1 MFTKNY
7 QNTKGRFAGVLVALT
22 YTAQTTYADYI
33 NNSIE
38 GEIAVINK
46 ADNSIF
52 DGTSA
57 IPAGTEVFIVEKRN
71 GDFKIEPSFVVG
83 GTNYEKRSSITKQI
97 GVAGTAQV
105 TQVVISCGGNGTADC
120 GNCINCVADPLEDYS
135 IGIVDKQTHD
145 FVPDEQRFTTV
156 ALTNETVQAL
166 VTRIVGRINDLTY
179 PENARGQRVTASA
192 PVVVAGSG
200 STPTTITFNLTGTTF
215 APFTVTSTGFCVI
228 TKTITT
234 AGLDAVNGVTD
245 ISYFEYE
252 GIVADGKTSPLM
264 VFPPMTDL
272 TPNPTRFASTVS
284 TALFTVFEIKR
295 DSNQIAR
302 TYNERDFNRYDTMV
316 VGLNSSTVVT
326 KLATLLGV

>member
-22 YTAQTTYADYI
+22 YTAQTTYSAYI
-33 NNSIE
+33 NNAAE

-46 ADNSIF
+46 ADNSVF

-57 IPAGTEVFIVEKRN
+57 ITAGTEVFIVEKRN
-71 GDFKIEPSFVVG
+71 GDFKVEPSFKVG
-83 GTNYEKRSSITKQI
+83 GTDYEKRTAITKQI
-97 GVAGTAQV
+97 GVAGASQV

-135 IGIVDKQTHD
+135 IGIIDKQTHD
-145 FVPDEQRFTTV
+145 FVPDEQRFTVV

-166 VTRIVGRINDLTY
+166 VTRITNRINDLTY
-179 PENARGQRVTASA
+179 PENARGQRVTAST

-200 STPTTITFNLTGTTF
+200 STPTTITFNLTGVSF

-228 TKTITT
+228 TNTITT
-234 AGLDAVNGVTD
+234 SPLDAVNGVTD
-245 ISYFEYE
+245 IAYFEQE

-264 VFPPMTDL
+264 VFPPLTDL
-272 TPNPTRFASTVS
+272 TPNPTKFTSTIS
-284 TALFTVFEIKR
+284 TSLFTVFEIKR
-295 DSNQIAR
+295 DSNQVAR
-302 TYNERDFNRYDTMV
+302 TYNERDFNRYETMV
-316 VGLNSSTVVT
+316 VALNSTPVVT
-326 KLATLLGV
+326 KLSTLFGV